1 MAPFMSFPAAIPL
14 LSQVETKAFPLFWS
28 IVMSSAPI
36 RPLIIFSLYWPFIL
50 MVLKKPAYHRDLR
63 VSITMTNRNISR
75 IFFNK
80 DFTNMKGQNSKIK
93 QYVIFYKQYQN
104 KMLMPLPKSIRNGI
118 RKSFLKEFKFK
129 IPEDIS
135 LKSEMIM

>member
-1 MAPFMSFPAAIPL
+1 
-14 LSQVETKAFPLFWS
+14 
-28 IVMSSAPI
+28 
-36 RPLIIFSLYWPFIL
+36 
-50 MVLKKPAYHRDLR
+50 
-63 VSITMTNRNISR
+63 
-75 IFFNK
+75 
-80 DFTNMKGQNSKIK
+80 MKGQNSKIK